1 MISTLEA
8 VTLSDWISAFAA
20 ITACGSAIFAY
31 SSYRIARQSLGLST
45 QVFDRSQPNSSVY
58 LIDAFRC
65 HFEEQKVVLY
75 VFSLSITNRST
86 IQNTIVSVEMRLP
99 FVRDGVE
106 RLGVFTH
113 KSSEALVSI
122 NNVLQ
127 LPAEVP
133 PRGALVTNCC
143 FEVPDEM
150 LERAECGF
158 HLLRIRYVEGTT
170 TEIEPKVIMDVVDV
184 QHLEKKRQVGVPI

>member
-1 MISTLEA
+1 MRP
-8 VTLSDWISAFAA
+8 
-20 ITACGSAIFAY
+20 
-31 SSYRIARQSLGLST
+31 SSLNARD
-45 QVFDRSQPNSSVY
+45 F
-58 LIDAFRC
+58 
-65 HFEEQKVVLY
+65 
-75 VFSLSITNRST
+75 
-86 IQNTIVSVEMRLP
+86 
-99 FVRDGVE
+99 RDGVE

-158 HLLRIRYVEGTT
+158 HLLRIRYVEATT